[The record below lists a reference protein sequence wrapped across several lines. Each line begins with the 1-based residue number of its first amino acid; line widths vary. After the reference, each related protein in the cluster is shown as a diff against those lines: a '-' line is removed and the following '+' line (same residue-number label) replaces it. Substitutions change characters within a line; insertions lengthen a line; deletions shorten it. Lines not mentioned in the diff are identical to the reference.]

1 MGVVVVAGS
10 SGLVG
15 NALVA
20 ALGARG
26 AEVRR
31 LVRSAP
37 RAPGEVRWDPESG
50 QIPSFTLEGASAVVN
65 LGGAGI
71 ADRRWTSSRRRE
83 IVASRVVPSR
93 LLAEACVS
101 AGVPVMINASAT
113 GYFGDRGDEVLDEA
127 SAPGS
132 GFLASTCVEW
142 EQALRP
148 AREAGVRTAS
158 LRLGVV
164 LSRKGGALG
173 RMLLPFRLGL
183 GGPLGT
189 GQQWMPWIHLDDVVG
204 AFLHALD
211 HPRLSGPILVVAPQ
225 PVRQIE
231 FAKSLGKA
239 LHRPA
244 VMPAPGWVLRLA
256 LGSVAQE
263 LLLSGQRCFP
273 RRLESEGFRWKH
285 PDLGGA
291 LEEVVALG

>member
-37 RAPGEVRWDPESG
+37 RAPGEVRWDPDSG
-50 QIPSFTLEGASAVVN
+50 QIPSFALEGADAVVN

-101 AGVPVMINASAT
+101 ARVPVMINASAT
-113 GYFGDRGDEVLDEA
+113 GYFGDRGDESLDEA

-164 LSRKGGALG
+164 LSRSGGALG

-183 GGPLGT
+183 GGPIGSGL
-189 GQQWMPWIHLDDVVG
+189 QWMPWIHLEDAVG

-211 HPRLSGPILVVAPQ
+211 HPRLSGPVLVVAPR

-231 FAKSLGKA
+231 FAKGLGKA
-239 LHRPA
+239 LRRPA
-244 VMPAPGWVLRLA
+244 VVPVPGWVLRLA
-256 LGSVAQE
+256 LGPMAQE
-263 LLLSGQRCFP
+263 LLLAGQRCLP
-273 RRLESEGFRWKH
+273 RRLETEGFSWKH
-285 PDLGGA
+285 PDLAGA
-291 LEEVVALG
+291 LQEVVARR